1 MGLYSRYIFPRL
13 LEWSLGTD
21 DVEVQRART
30 LAAARGSTLEIG
42 FGTGLNL
49 LHYPPAVSRLV
60 ALEPEPMLAD
70 RVERRIATAR
80 MPVEQVRLAA
90 GRHLPF
96 DDASFDTIVTTWTL
110 CSIADLDG
118 VLKEIRRVLKSDGC
132 YLFCEHGRSD
142 DPRAARIQDLLN
154 PIQRVVGRGCN
165 INRPI
170 DTLIRKA
177 GLELFALDRFVMPG
191 VPRVFGEMYRGA
203 ARIHLGSAL
212 SIKDS
217 ILAPALRTRDSVS

>member
-21 DVEVQRART
+21 DAEVQRART

-49 LHYPPAVSRLV
+49 PHYPP
-60 ALEPEPMLAD
+60 LAD